1 MNRVSSIRLQAG
13 RLRRALPIAGVAACV
28 ALCAPPLLAQPKEA
42 LPQVTVTGTSSDPVE
57 KSYRKMVRGMDYFE
71 RARPALAPDASLR
84 FKLLPRK
91 PGTRMDH
98 IALELIATTFD
109 YELPVAADRTFVIPR
124 DPKALQ
130 EDAVVSPNRKRMTMT
145 WRTEIRTPGL
155 PPGTRRLGDLR
166 LECLVGL
173 ESGLVSNL
181 SLVARLADLFTDS
194 RSYCGRKAAR
204 YLYFAE
210 RPLFSVTLV
219 AGERREVLPTD
230 RLYAAA
236 SDDLDFKSD
245 LPFCDCEVLVDRT
258 YFLPLGDPSWP
269 NDTRVEFEYMDDGP
283 GGPEPL
289 PDAPAALRM
298 PTDQTLTPQAAKDRV
313 VLGKSSRAEVSA
325 ALGSKAIV
333 IPFDS
338 GYEVWVYRWPGPDKT
353 TRAATELVLLF
364 EPSGLVKKLRLR
376 PGYATDK

>member
-1 MNRVSSIRLQAG
+1 M
-13 RLRRALPIAGVAACV
+13 
-28 ALCAPPLLAQPKEA
+28 LAQPKEA
-42 LPQVTVTGTSSDPVE
+42 LPQVTITGTSSGPVE

-71 RARPALAPDASLR
+71 RERAALAPDASLR

-91 PGTRMDH
+91 PGTDVDH
-98 IALELIATTFD
+98 IILELIATTFD
-109 YELPVAADRTFVIPR
+109 YRVPVAADHTFVLAR
-124 DPKALQ
+124 DPRALQ
-130 EDAVVSPNRKRMTMT
+130 EDAVVSPNRKRLTMT

-173 ESGLVSNL
+173 EAGLVSNL
-181 SLVARLADLFTDS
+181 SLVARLADVFTDS
-194 RSYCGRKAAR
+194 RSYCGRKEAR

-219 AGERREVLPTD
+219 AGARREVLPID

-236 SDDLDFKSD
+236 SDDPDFKSD

-258 YFLPLGDPSWP
+258 YFLPLGDPGWP
-269 NDTRVEFEYMDDGP
+269 DDTQVEFEYMDDSP
-283 GGPEPL
+283 GGP
-289 PDAPAALRM
+289 APAGEA
-298 PTDQTLTPQAAKDRV
+298 LTPLAALELIAIGRS
-313 VLGKSSRAEVSA
+313 GRAEVAA

-353 TRAATELVLLF
+353 SRAATELVLLF
-364 EPSGLVKKLRLR
+364 EPSGLLKKLRLR
-376 PGYATDK
+376 PG